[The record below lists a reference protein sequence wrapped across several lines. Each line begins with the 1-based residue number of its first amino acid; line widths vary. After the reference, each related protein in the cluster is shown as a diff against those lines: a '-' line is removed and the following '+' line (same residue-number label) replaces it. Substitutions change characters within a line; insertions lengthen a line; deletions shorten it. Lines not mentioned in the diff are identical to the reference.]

1 MIVNIFLAAALAL
14 STPVT
19 QASAPSG
26 AQSTPAQRMEHIMN
40 GAEAVIEQ
48 HQAVLELSVGLAS
61 CGLQALSQQV
71 MPPGLLAVAARDYVE
86 SAGLADPTGEIAF
99 GILTGAVGY
108 QLGLKGVELGLS
120 LLGANERDQLCE
132 GVKALGQSF
141 VGEQVS
147 KTPKPLSLQPIRSWQ
162 HRAQIR
168 GNAPSSLNMDSG
180 SLTEFRVNAPWR
192 SGPNAPPSVAK
203 PARAAHSPKTALR
216 LSENSRVL

>member
-1 MIVNIFLAAALAL
+1 MVLNLLLAAALAL
-14 STPVT
+14 SSTAP
-19 QASAPSG
+19 QAAATSG

-61 CGLQALSQQV
+61 CGLQALSRQV

-147 KTPKPLSLQPIRSWQ
+147 KMPKPLSLQPIRPWQ
-162 HRAQIR
+162 TRSDSKAAYTHDQNVVTDALIR
-168 GNAPSSLNMDSG
+168 SATREAVRDRIA
-180 SLTEFRVNAPWR
+180 EKVEE
-192 SGPNAPPSVAK
+192 
-203 PARAAHSPKTALR
+203 HIPK
-216 LSENSRVL
+216 